1 MNKYLLSI
9 FGSSV
14 DSFYES
20 DMYPQEG
27 DFSHARFLNNV
38 AGGPCFNM
46 CAVAA
51 SKGVDVKALD
61 MLGKDDDTTNFLLD
75 MMEHYHINKDN
86 VFVEKDVRNGKVLI
100 ILTGD
105 KRTMFVLDPIRPH
118 YIVDDKLQNELN
130 NASYIYSM
138 LHMINRSFGD
148 IEPLLIAKKNGAK
161 VVIDGSSKYDDPSRV
176 KMLYDLAD
184 GLFINDVDYERL
196 KEKSDLDPKDII
208 LKDENNFVVVTKG
221 SKGSSLYLKNETIDM
236 PAVSNLK
243 VVDSTGAGDAFAGAF
258 LASLLK
264 DYDYKAAL
272 RYATL
277 SGAYACTV
285 FGGQG
290 GVASFE
296 QLDNFAKE
304 YKYDI

>member
-20 DMYPQEG
+20 DTYPQEG

-221 SKGSSLYLKNETIDM
+221 SKGSSLYLKDETIDM

-264 DYDYKAAL
+264 GYDYKTAL

>member
-20 DMYPQEG
+20 DTYPGEG

-51 SKGVDVKALD
+51 SKGVQVKALD
-61 MLGKDDDTTNFLLD
+61 MLGKDDDTTNFLLE
-75 MMEHYHINKDN
+75 MMDHYHINKDN

-105 KRTMFVLDPIRPH
+105 KRTMFVLDPVRPH
-118 YIVDDKLQNELN
+118 YLVDNKLQNELN
-130 NASYIYSM
+130 NASFIYSM

-161 VVIDGSSKYDDPSRV
+161 VIIDGTSKYDDPSRI
-176 KMLYDLAD
+176 KMLYDLVD
-184 GLFINDVDYERL
+184 GLFINNVDYQRL
-196 KEKSDLDPKDII
+196 KEKSPLDPKDII
-208 LKDENNFVVVTKG
+208 LKDESNFIVVTKG
-221 SKGSSLYLKNETIDM
+221 DEGSTLYLKNETIDM
-236 PAVSNLK
+236 PSVSNLE

-264 DYDYKAAL
+264 DYDYKTAL
-272 RYATL
+272 RYANL
-277 SGAYACTV
+277 SGAYACTK

-296 QLDNFAKE
+296 DLDDFAKE
-304 YKYDI
+304 HNYDI